1 MGASHMSVTE
11 RPGELLS
18 TTTST
23 AGVTVTSM
31 NHASLL
37 LQRYGFRLL
46 TDPWFSGTAFAGAW
60 GLRVENPDA
69 EELAEAATHVWISNQ
84 HADHFHP
91 ATLSALAAR
100 TPNIKVLAND
110 SYNFSMAPRL
120 HALGFRRVIAVP
132 ERRWVRLDDDVELL
146 RIPSGGID
154 NALVIRTPD
163 YTVLNYNDCNL
174 PGSALRGVLRTVGRI
189 DCLCTNYDLA
199 SKLLEPFDAHAVKDR
214 ARDGLRRTI
223 DVVDPAAVIPF
234 ASSHYF
240 RSAPTACQN
249 LAFLSPDE
257 LAELS
262 DADPRIVA
270 LRVGDSVTLSRRG
283 QAQVSRRVPPVV
295 ELRRSIAIDRPSV
308 EPGHVLAVASRFVK
322 RLRRDFLGMRVVQQP
337 LHVRIRDAG
346 VTVTLDWTGPR
357 FTVAAPH
364 IAAHSADVVAWL
376 ESPFGGETFHVGGPF
391 EVCRPCKPILE
402 RWLLVHLLSDNA
414 LSPRHT
420 MKAALR
426 PAGRRFLW
434 NRREQAVA
442 TLSRGRR
449 QPGERRV

>member
-23 AGVTVTSM
+23 AGVTVTSV

-322 RLRRDFLGMRVVQQP
+322 RLRRDFSGCGWFSSRSTS
-337 LHVRIRDAG
+337 AF
-346 VTVTLDWTGPR
+346 VTPESPSPSTGPVR
-357 FTVAAPH
+357 ASPLPHRTSPRTRPTSSPGSNRPSAARPSM
-364 IAAHSADVVAWL
+364 SADRSRCADPVNP
-376 ESPFGGETFHVGGPF
+376 S
-391 EVCRPCKPILE
+391 
-402 RWLLVHLLSDNA
+402 S
-414 LSPRHT
+414 S
-420 MKAALR
+420 
-426 PAGRRFLW
+426 AGSSCTSCPTTRFRR
-434 NRREQAVA
+434 A
-442 TLSRGRR
+442 T
-449 QPGERRV
+449 P